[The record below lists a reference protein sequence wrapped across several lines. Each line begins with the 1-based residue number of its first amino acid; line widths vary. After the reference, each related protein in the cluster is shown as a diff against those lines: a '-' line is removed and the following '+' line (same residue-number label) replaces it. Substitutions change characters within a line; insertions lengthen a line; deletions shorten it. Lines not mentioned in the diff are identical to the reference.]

1 MYGLGALN
9 KRFTISTSAY
19 SSTSQTPVVHQIEEM
34 CETIQKLNV
43 ELMAKDA
50 KERTLEEKMKHL
62 IKNHEQQSEH
72 MCQQDEQMR
81 QQNEQM
87 KLILQHIQLK
97 SPMLTTPSDPPNS
110 DDIVDQSYDD
120 GS

>member
-1 MYGLGALN
+1 MYGLGALS
-9 KRFTISTSAY
+9 KRFTTSIGAY
-19 SSTSQTPVVHQIEEM
+19 SSTSQTPIVHQIEEM